1 MQMNEIDIPDNDETT
16 LSRLSPENIKQLEDK
31 AMMFDKVQE
40 AKTKDKAFTLII
52 CLIVVICIIYG
63 VDTVVNALNLKSS
76 DLGGTLI
83 DGFKLFISSLIGYVF
98 AEKNRRNK

>member
-1 MQMNEIDIPDNDETT
+1 MNRRRKET
-16 LSRLSPENIKQLEDK
+16 
-31 AMMFDKVQE
+31 
-40 AKTKDKAFTLII
+40 KTKDKAFILII
-52 CLIVVICIIYG
+52 CLIAVIYVIYG

-98 AEKNRRNK
+98 AEKNRHNK